1 MTAMRRSDA
10 FQILGVDAR
19 FDLSPRELR
28 AAWMRRAAAAHP
40 DAAGAIDD
48 SARVNDA
55 MRILSDPVQRAQAL
69 LELRGA
75 SEVDARVL
83 PQDFLLEMMELRE
96 RADGCAGDA
105 ARTEEL
111 RAEAMS
117 RREAA
122 VAGIAAGF
130 AESGAGAIDEARARR
145 IAEGIGIIRSFD
157 RMVEQLDRELGAGG
171 RAET

>member
-1 MTAMRRSDA
+1 MRRSEA
-10 FQILGVDAR
+10 FQVLGVEAR
-19 FDLSPRELR
+19 FDLSPRDLR
-28 AAWMRRAAAAHP
+28 AAWMRRAAAVHP

-55 MRILSDPVQRAQAL
+55 MRILSDPIQRAQAL

-75 SEVDARVL
+75 PEGDARAL
-83 PQDFLLEMMELRE
+83 PQEFLLEMMELRE

-122 VAGIAAGF
+122 VAEIAAGF
-130 AESGAGAIDEARARR
+130 AASGAGAIDAASARR
-145 IAEGIGIIRSFD
+145 IAERIGVIRAFE
-157 RMVEQLDRELGAGG
+157 RMVEQLDRELGSGG
-171 RAET
+171 RAEA